1 MVATYI
7 SLFVCLK
14 AMSFFDWDPEKKI
27 KRGREKS
34 QAGGEKKSLPCVS
47 SSFTAVRRKD
57 WKFKPT
63 GAALQE

>member
-14 AMSFFDWDPEKKI
+14 AMSFFDRDPEKKI

-34 QAGGEKKSLPCVS
+34 QAGGEKKEPALSPAVSL
-47 SSFTAVRRKD
+47 R
-57 WKFKPT
+57 
-63 GAALQE
+63 